1 MMSKPIVA
9 LALVASI
16 FMGVPAH
23 AEFTPWAT
31 RVLYNRLTPGMTT
44 KTVLNMMGSEPA
56 KVTEYTEIGS
66 RYAVYQWVNPDSS
79 TMSLLF
85 KDNQLLSKSAHFRP
99 TLGATN

>member
-1 MMSKPIVA
+1 MSKPIVA
-9 LALVASI
+9 LALVAAI
-16 FMGVPAH
+16 FLGAPAR

-44 KTVLNMMGSEPA
+44 KAVLNIMGSAPA

-66 RYAVYQWVNPDSS
+66 LYAVYQWVNPDSS

-85 KDNQLLSKSAHFRP
+85 QDNQLLSKSAHFRP
-99 TLGATN
+99 TSGTTD